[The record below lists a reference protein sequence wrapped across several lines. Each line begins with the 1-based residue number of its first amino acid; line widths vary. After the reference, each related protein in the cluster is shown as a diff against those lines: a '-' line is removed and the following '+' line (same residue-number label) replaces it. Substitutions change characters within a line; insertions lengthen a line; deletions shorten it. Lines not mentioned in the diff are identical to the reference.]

1 MRAAEFPIVT
11 VRFQLPEVAVASP
24 TIHAN
29 LQIELAGQ
37 TAQYKKVPFQRVTKG
52 NEVRISGTIPLKL
65 SDFKIAPPV
74 LLAIAGKNQAPLRV
88 DVSWRR
94 LG

>member
-1 MRAAEFPIVT
+1 MRGAEFPIVT
-11 VRFQLPEVAVASP
+11 VRFHLPEAALASP

-37 TAQYKKVPFQRVTKG
+37 TVQYKDVLFQRVAEG
-52 NEVRISGTIPLKL
+52 NQIRISGTIPLKL
-65 SDFKIAPPV
+65 SDFKLVSPV
-74 LLAIAGKNQAPLRV
+74 LLAIAGKNQAALRV